1 MTTTLLIGFIVFAII
16 NALFLLGL
24 SFMLWM
30 AVDAAKADKFW
41 WIVLI
46 LGLPFAGSCIYYFVE
61 KRRDYLKVADQ
72 EESSAV
78 EN

>member
-16 NALFLLGL
+16 NALFLLGI

-30 AVDAAKADKFW
+30 AVDAARGDKFW

-46 LGLPFAGSCIYYFVE
+46 LGLPFAGSFIYFFVE
-61 KRRDYLKVADQ
+61 KKRDYLKVTDQ